1 MAHSFEKELNRGMER
16 LTTLEPK
23 LEEMKKLRGERH
35 NDLEDNNQAGEGG
48 ESEMITRLRDALLS
62 DTKTPDEVINILT

>member
-1 MAHSFEKELNRGMER
+1 MSHSFEKELNRGMER

-23 LEEMKKLRGERH
+23 LEEMKILRGERH
-35 NDLEDNNQAGEGG
+35 IDVEDNNQAGEV
-48 ESEMITRLRDALLS
+48 EMITRLRDALLS